1 MEGPHVRAPRGT
13 EPVVRVEPAGIQGI
27 PAQRKPGAAMG
38 LSLPGSH
45 DQLPPEVDGS
55 AQVATADTVR
65 EARRDVAEAP
75 GRHCKLLPHQ
85 GSLRSSGSPQWK
97 HPHVDQPRPGLSECP
112 LSAAEGQTTGRDQRR
127 IHRGKQNEESRV
139 KWPYLTNSCRDP
151 FVPGCGGVCPPVNV
165 MSESYTDVGSITR
178 LKEGTIMVQAA
189 SLFNQLLQ
197 HFPRTEFASLV
208 KKHQAERA
216 AKGFT
221 CWTQFVAMTFC
232 QLAHADSLREICN
245 GLACSEGKLV
255 HLGITNA
262 PNKSTLSYA
271 NEHRPAV
278 LFEDLFHTSL
288 NRFRSQ
294 DGMGARKAKFRFKN
308 KLLSLDSTTISLCL
322 DLFPWAKFRRAKGG
336 VKAHVLLDHDDY
348 LPSYVLITE
357 AKKSDVRIAQSL
369 DLNAGSIVAID
380 RGYCD
385 YALFGKWDGRGVFF
399 VTRLKDNAAY
409 EVVESAIG
417 PLPRNILADELI
429 RFTGAKAVKDY
440 PHPIRRVVVWD
451 PINEREIVLLT
462 NLLFGAHQK

>member
-1 MEGPHVRAPRGT
+1 M
-13 EPVVRVEPAGIQGI
+13 
-27 PAQRKPGAAMG
+27 
-38 LSLPGSH
+38 L
-45 DQLPPEVDGS
+45 
-55 AQVATADTVR
+55 
-65 EARRDVAEAP
+65 
-75 GRHCKLLPHQ
+75 
-85 GSLRSSGSPQWK
+85 
-97 HPHVDQPRPGLSECP
+97 
-112 LSAAEGQTTGRDQRR
+112 
-127 IHRGKQNEESRV
+127 
-139 KWPYLTNSCRDP
+139 
-151 FVPGCGGVCPPVNV
+151 
-165 MSESYTDVGSITR
+165 
-178 LKEGTIMVQAA
+178 QAA

-197 HFPRTEFASLV
+197 HFPRTDFASLV
-208 KKHQAERA
+208 KKHKAERA

-255 HLGITNA
+255 HLGIANA

-271 NEHRPAV
+271 NEHRPAA
-278 LFEDLFHTSL
+278 LFEDLFYTSL
-288 NRFRSQ
+288 NRFREQ
-294 DGMGARKAKFRFKN
+294 QGMGARKAKFRFKN

-322 DLFPWAKFRRAKGG
+322 DLFPWASFRRAKGG

-380 RGYCD
+380 RAYCD

-429 RFTGAKAVKDY
+429 RFTGAKAVQSY

-462 NLLFGAHQK
+462 NLLHFGSTTIAAIYKDRWEIELFFKALKQNLKVKSFVGTSRNALLIQIWTALIAMLLLKWMHHLSQAKWSFSNLASMLRLNLFTYRDLRRWLENPFGTPPLVPLEEQLSLDLG

>member
-1 MEGPHVRAPRGT
+1 M
-13 EPVVRVEPAGIQGI
+13 
-27 PAQRKPGAAMG
+27 
-38 LSLPGSH
+38 L
-45 DQLPPEVDGS
+45 
-55 AQVATADTVR
+55 
-65 EARRDVAEAP
+65 
-75 GRHCKLLPHQ
+75 
-85 GSLRSSGSPQWK
+85 
-97 HPHVDQPRPGLSECP
+97 
-112 LSAAEGQTTGRDQRR
+112 
-127 IHRGKQNEESRV
+127 
-139 KWPYLTNSCRDP
+139 
-151 FVPGCGGVCPPVNV
+151 
-165 MSESYTDVGSITR
+165 
-178 LKEGTIMVQAA
+178 QAA

-197 HFPRTEFASLV
+197 HFSRTEFASLV

-271 NEHRPAV
+271 NEHRPAA
-278 LFEDLFHTSL
+278 LFEDLFYTSL

-294 DGMGARKAKFRFKN
+294 EGMGARKAKFRFKN

-417 PLPRNILADELI
+417 PLPRNILADEVI
-429 RFTGAKAVKDY
+429 RFTGPKAVKDY
-440 PHPIRRVVVWD
+440 PHPVRRVVVWD

-462 NLLFGAHQK
+462 NLLHFGSTTIAAIYKDRWEIELFFESSTWCTPLDVMEFQGSIALNRPLVGSRDGSVRPRIARRPLCAESRARSHKPATPATVSTESTAKQWSV